1 MKILVRVLFICI
13 YILPMTFVSAQ
24 SPERQEGIDKSYV
37 NKTFKAI
44 KNLESVDV
52 TIPEDMPIILDFGT
66 MYCGPC
72 ISSLVKMDT
81 LLNSFAGKVA
91 MFMVTREKNAD
102 VLKFKTANNRIKN
115 VRVPIITDDTLLH
128 EIFEHQA
135 QPHLVWID
143 REKSNPISS
152 KPLFLTHENLKRF
165 VNGNPI
171 DVVEKL
177 DRHFDYQKGV
187 FSSMQEKGDL
197 SFSNVMP
204 RRFISGNVEGIQAK
218 RIETVDSVR
227 GVRRHAAYNFPIIKM
242 YAPLFNKTYDVDFF
256 NNQIDCPDYVYEK
269 LVIPNDKKEKLM
281 WAENNTY
288 CYEYECLVDDADC
301 DKHSLLKFLD
311 HYFGFETSLEV
322 VNSKVWFI
330 KPFSVNN
337 KKEKQE
343 GTVALYTFCKML
355 NNTFK
360 NTFFS
365 FDREDARNCEI
376 EFNEAIFEM
385 DLERLKQFLE
395 AQGFMLVPREMPV
408 EKLVFKTNYSSKLTV
423 SLPSS

>member
-24 SPERQEGIDKSYV
+24 SPERQEGIDKAYF

-91 MFMVTREKNAD
+91 MFMVTREKNAH

-128 EIFEHQA
+128 EIFEHHA

-152 KPLFLTHENLKRF
+152 KPLFLTQENLKRF
-165 VNGNPI
+165 VNGDPI

-187 FSSMQEKGDL
+187 FSSIQEKDDL
-197 SFSNVMP
+197 SFSSVMP
-204 RRFISGNVEGIQAK
+204 TRFISGNMEGVYPRRVSIIDSLRDIK
-218 RIETVDSVR
+218 R
-227 GVRRHAAYNFPIIKM
+227 
-242 YAPLFNKTYDVDFF
+242 
-256 NNQIDCPDYVYEK
+256 Q
-269 LVIPNDKKEKLM
+269 
-281 WAENNTY
+281 
-288 CYEYECLVDDADC
+288 
-301 DKHSLLKFLD
+301 
-311 HYFGFETSLEV
+311 
-322 VNSKVWFI
+322 
-330 KPFSVNN
+330 
-337 KKEKQE
+337 
-343 GTVALYTFCKML
+343 
-355 NNTFK
+355 
-360 NTFFS
+360 
-365 FDREDARNCEI
+365 
-376 EFNEAIFEM
+376 
-385 DLERLKQFLE
+385 
-395 AQGFMLVPREMPV
+395 
-408 EKLVFKTNYSSKLTV
+408 
-423 SLPSS
+423 